1 MRQGVLK
8 ARLGTASCHA
18 TPAEAVSPHASVGA
32 VKVVYV
38 CSSLSSVEREVGEYG
53 ESVVGGRG
61 GGREKGIE
69 GEGEALGSEGEG
81 AVVLVPGVVYR
92 IRELGGESAEGSSKS
107 QGTPCL
113 VQFPQMGWASSHWGG
128 LAVYSQVGGEF
139 GGGDGL
145 GTDGRRD
152 WGISNWGKG
161 IGEKL

>member
-1 MRQGVLK
+1 MLK

-38 CSSLSSVEREVGEYG
+38 CSSLSSVERDVGEYG

-128 LAVYSQVGGEF
+128 GLAVYSHVGGEF
-139 GGGDGL
+139 GRGGRGGGL

-152 WGISNWGKG
+152 LGISNWGRG
-161 IGEKL
+161 IGGEL